1 MGLIARRVSFIDYSH
16 LSCIRRDQSARSH
29 GHGETTPPSKARRA
43 AKCFDVSPLP
53 LDLHSIRFS
62 RACVLGCVA
71 SGLQSSSAQA
81 RDGEQ
86 GEGCGWEGDQA
97 GPQGRC
103 RDCEVVVGEGG

>member
-1 MGLIARRVSFIDYSH
+1 MVITS
-16 LSCIRRDQSARSH
+16 
-29 GHGETTPPSKARRA
+29 GHSGCASKFSPVGQIVFSPPNKSK
-43 AKCFDVSPLP
+43 
-53 LDLHSIRFS
+53 FS
-62 RACVLGCVA
+62 LGCVA